1 MSMYNEKLLNIT
13 NHSGSA
19 NQSHDTTVTPT
30 RMALIKQT
38 NRKPQKIAGVGEDG
52 ETSEPWALVVGM
64 WRTAWGPLKK
74 SSVDLSLD
82 LPISLLY
89 SKVEKAGPQDDNR
102 APGLMA
108 ALFTMARKQKQ
119 PGSPDR

>member
-1 MSMYNEKLLNIT
+1 MKSCSTSLIIQEVPIKATIPLSRPLGWLLSN
-13 NHSGSA
+13 
-19 NQSHDTTVTPT
+19 
-30 RMALIKQT
+30 KQT
-38 NRKPQKIAGVGEDG
+38 NKKPRKKAGVGEDG

-74 SSVDLSLD
+74 SSADLSLD